1 MYLKNPYYLEA
12 VKADDRRTQARIKIG
27 DLILINEN
35 IKNLKYDLN
44 INENEKFSIG
54 GAYGATV
61 TLTLLNQN
69 GEFNDIKFENKEFVI
84 DLKISM
90 EDLYT
95 VAKFNTEF
103 VKIINALKVK
113 HMTSLWVPQGKFYP
127 TEIVKNENKT
137 ITIKLSDK
145 TKYLEDDY
153 VCRLTPPFTLKQL
166 YDDVHEQFQIVSNT
180 FIFYNQDKI
189 IERVPERIYRKTNF
203 GIYSRM
209 CMWVLHYIQRWKWG
223 NKAIWNRKCEI
234 YFKGQI

>member
-12 VKADDRRTQARIKIG
+12 LQEDNRETQARIKIG
-27 DLILINEN
+27 DLTLTNEN
-35 IKNLKYDLN
+35 IKNIKYDLN
-44 INENEKFSIG
+44 INDNEKFSIG

-61 TLTLLNQN
+61 TLTLLNQY

-103 VKIINALKVK
+103 VNIVNSLKVK
-113 HMTSLWVPQGKFYP
+113 HITSLWVPQGKFYP

-145 TKYLEDDY
+145 TKYLEDEY

-166 YDDVHEQFQIVSNT
+166 YDNVHEQFQLISNT
-180 FIFYNQDKI
+180 ITFYNQDKI
-189 IERVPERIYRKTNF
+189 IEQVPERIYRKANIR
-203 GIYSRM
+203 IYSRM
-209 CMWVLHYIQRWKWG
+209 CMRILYYKQRWKWR
-223 NKAIWNRKCEI
+223 NKAIRNRKCEI
-234 YFKGQI
+234 YF